1 VSKFSGLRGL
11 KQSEIE
17 PVESPAPAISA
28 TQNSGTPETRKP
40 GRPRAKR
47 SDPEYT
53 QVTAYIRR
61 DTYMAVKRKLLDLD
75 DAEFSDTL
83 EELLSEWLRAS
94 K

>member
-1 VSKFSGLRGL
+1 VSKFSGLRGI
-11 KQSEIE
+11 KSHQEG
-17 PVESPAPAISA
+17 ISA
-28 TQNSGTPETRKP
+28 TQNAGIPDVRKP

-61 DTYMAVKRKLLDLD
+61 DTYMAVKRKLLDMD

-83 EELLSEWLRAS
+83 EELLARWTAEKLP
-94 K
+94 

>member
-1 VSKFSGLRGL
+1 MSKFSGLRGI
-11 KQSEIE
+11 KPQEG
-17 PVESPAPAISA
+17 ISA
-28 TQNSGTPETRKP
+28 TQNSGLPEGRKP

-61 DTYMAVKRKLLDLD
+61 DTYLAVKRKLLDMD

-83 EELLSEWLRAS
+83 EVLLTRWVAE